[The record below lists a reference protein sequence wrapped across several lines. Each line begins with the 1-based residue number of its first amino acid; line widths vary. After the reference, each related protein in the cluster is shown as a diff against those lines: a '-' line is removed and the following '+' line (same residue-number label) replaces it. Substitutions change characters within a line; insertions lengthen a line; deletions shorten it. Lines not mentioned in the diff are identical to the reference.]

1 MEHDKCGTPDCCG
14 ECETIKRKLER
25 YAQILDNID
34 NDQDKFVWIMDY
46 GRNSKHFDNAHKVKS
61 FEVPGCQSQTWLVPH
76 YVDNKIYFTSDS
88 VALISKGMVNII
100 SDVYSGSSAQDI
112 NKFDQDNFKILNLDL
127 LLTPGRNNGVHSMLK
142 KVKFYSRKNA
152 NDPQSNE
159 AA

>member
-1 MEHDKCGTPDCCG
+1 M
-14 ECETIKRKLER
+14 IKRKLKR
-25 YAQILDNID
+25 YAQIINNID
-34 NDQDKFVWIMDY
+34 DPQDRFLWIMDF
-46 GRNSKHFDNAHKVKS
+46 GKNSRAMDNKHKIKS

-76 YVDNKIYFTSDS
+76 FVEDKIYFTADS
-88 VALISKGMVNII
+88 AALISKGMVSII
-100 SDVYSGSSAQDI
+100 ADVYSGARAQDI
-112 NKFDQDNFKILNLDL
+112 KEFDQDEFKILKLDT